1 MDTFSNTLL
10 AAATVFLFG
19 TTARAA
25 GPEGPPATLPAA
37 NNVVLQRALDRQLN
51 KHIVYPLL
59 DREHDMT
66 GVVEVTFVVDT
77 EGRIEVLSATS
88 DNDVLCD
95 YVVRKLGKV
104 DIGDNPS
111 GTWKTSHVRFVFRPE
126 A

>member
-1 MDTFSNTLL
+1 MNASIRTLAL
-10 AAATVFLFG
+10 AAAVVFRLG
-19 TTARAA
+19 TAHAA
-25 GPEGPPATLPAA
+25 GPERTPATITANSAA
-37 NNVVLQRALDRQLN
+37 LEHALDRQLN
-51 KHIVYPLL
+51 KHVVFPLL
-59 DREHDMT
+59 DRSHDMT
-66 GVVEVTFVVDT
+66 GVVNVSFVVNA

-88 DNDVLCD
+88 DNEALCE